1 MSYEIS
7 TQSLSLFNYFFS
19 IKKICVKRDS
29 DSCELDNEL
38 MIMMMMTYLI

>member
-1 MSYEIS
+1 MKSAHNL
-7 TQSLSLFNYFFS
+7 SLSLQLLFF